1 MRVLPLDMLCSH
13 LHSFGTT
20 GMSSG
25 LATRVAL
32 TGVSWEAGRVLHWDG
47 PASGFYFCSTV
58 YDCCWVVYSRY
69 TLLISLK
76 ILYDCASVY
85 ILMTRMA
92 SVMKNIC
99 SGNFISVLLH
109 EDDCPLRCAV

>member
-13 LHSFGTT
+13 LHNRHNRHEQQPSNT
-20 GMSSG
+20 SG
-25 LATRVAL
+25 LDSSVMGGWESL
-32 TGVSWEAGRVLHWDG
+32 TLGWTCFW
-47 PASGFYFCSTV
+47 FYFCSKV

-99 SGNFISVLLH
+99 SGNFIVSVLLH